1 LRGRRVCGWMI
12 RGMGLRT
19 IKAGRWIMRI
29 PRKVLVLLSGVCL
42 LGLSPMGWAEGGV
55 FGL

>member
-1 LRGRRVCGWMI
+1 MRGRRVCGWMI